1 MLEWV
6 IVVEWDP
13 LVRSLL
19 LEWLEEIGVQVLS
32 FGSLESLP
40 EAVDVSLFIVG
51 LGQVQQS
58 HAELLRLLRA
68 RYPGVPLL
76 GLSTQVRVGLGAD
89 SALARKLGV
98 EMILPK
104 PCERQELLSSALTLL
119 GRRQG

>member
-40 EAVDVSLFIVG
+40 EAVDVSLIIVG